1 MSSPN
6 PPVPNSARRRDALV
20 AGALAASVLLFA
32 LGPALPTLGTRLL
45 GAEIVDGQGTAWF
58 YWAVD
63 DALKRGAALT
73 HTDRMFW
80 PWGKDL
86 HLHTGTNILDALAA
100 VPFRRLLGDVLGT
113 NIFWILGILATW
125 GMSRTLLRN
134 FTDQPLF
141 REPLAAILA
150 VGPPVLLDMG
160 EGRPTQAILFLPVLF
175 FWALWRTGTRPGL
188 GWPILT
194 GLALAASGYQYWFYA
209 IFAGAAALGHGL
221 VATVQAGRDR
231 GKGVLLRHALAA
243 AVATLA
249 VAPAALSLVAGAQ
262 TGKVP
267 GLLFTR
273 NWGMASQA
281 TYTLEG
287 ATVSMLT
294 WQPLLSNTGWS
305 TMHPQGGQ
313 VFLRYVALDHPLLLL
328 LVILGVASA
337 GAARARLVGIL
348 LPLVLFAVGPTLVF
362 GDIALPNYP
371 FIWLLDAF
379 PFMRRLWWPARAL
392 PIAAIPAAI
401 AVVYALHRLRAWRP
415 LAGRAVAFSLAPLWA
430 LLTWSE
436 TLAPIPT
443 WDPTP
448 PAGYRCL
455 AEGPEG
461 AILELPWGVSQ
472 TGLPW
477 QAAHGRPL
485 VGGMAEG
492 NPSLVPTKTGDLFR
506 ADPLFQKAVLLT
518 AEGTAP
524 RGPIRSTNS
533 SENGQKLQDIGV
545 VYIVIKRDDLSVDP
559 ERDEEL
565 RQLLGKPVYQDA
577 RTLIYAPF
585 GAPYPCP
592 HLSLEPD
599 EDRYVAPPT
608 PRPMGKADGPEAV
621 RLRNMYAPW

>member
-1 MSSPN
+1 MSPLQRFAAL
-6 PPVPNSARRRDALV
+6 PGIRRDAII
-20 AGALAASVLLFA
+20 AGLLAAAVMLFA
-32 LGPALPTLGTRLL
+32 LGPALPTLGSRLL

-100 VPFRRLLGDVLGT
+100 VPFRRVLGEVLGT
-113 NIFWILGILATW
+113 NVFWLAGILATW
-125 GMSRTLLRN
+125 AMTRALLSG
-134 FTDQPLF
+134 FTTQPLF
-141 REPLAAILA
+141 REPLAAIVA

-175 FWALWRTGTRPGL
+175 FWALWRTGTRPGW
-188 GWPILT
+188 GWPVLT

-209 IFAGAAALGHGL
+209 IFAGIAALGHGL
-221 VATVQAGRDR
+221 VATWEAGRDR
-231 GKGVLLRHALAA
+231 GRGVFLRHAAA
-243 AVATLA
+243 ALVATLA
-249 VAPAALSLVAGAQ
+249 VAPAAISLVAGAQ

-267 GLLFTR
+267 GLLFTKH
-273 NWGMASQA
+273 WGVASQA
-281 TYTLEG
+281 TFTLEG

-305 TMHPQGGQ
+305 TMHPAGGQ

-328 LVILGVASA
+328 LVLVGVVCA
-337 GAARARLVGIL
+337 GAARARLAAMLI
-348 LPLVLFAVGPTLVF
+348 PLGLFAIGPTLVM
-362 GDIALPNYP
+362 GDIALPNFP
-371 FIWLLDAF
+371 FIWALDAL
-379 PFMRRLWWPARAL
+379 PFLRRLWWPARA
-392 PIAAIPAAI
+392 IAIASIPAAI
-401 AVVYALHRLRAWRP
+401 AVVFALHRLRAWRP
-415 LAGRAVAFSLAPLWA
+415 VAGRAVAIALAPIWA

-436 TLAPIPT
+436 TLAPLPT

-455 AEGPEG
+455 AGGPEG
-461 AILELPWGVSQ
+461 AIVELPWGVSQ

-477 QAAHGRPL
+477 QSAHGRPL

-492 NPSLVPTKTGDLFR
+492 NPSLVPTETGDLFR
-506 ADPLFQKAVLLT
+506 ADSLFQKAVFLT

-524 RGPIRSTNS
+524 RGPIR
-533 SENGQKLQDIGV
+533 GQNTSGTGKTLKDIGV
-545 VYIVIKRDDLSVDP
+545 KYIVVKRDDISVDP
-559 ERDEEL
+559 ERDENL
-565 RQLLGKPVYQDA
+565 RSLLGKPVYNDA

-585 GAPYPCP
+585 GDPAPCEPG
-592 HLSLEPD
+592 SVTPD
-599 EDRYVAPPT
+599 EERYEAPPT
-608 PRPMGKADGPEAV
+608 PRPMGKADGPEAI
-621 RLRNMYAPW
+621 RLRNMYNPW